1 MNDSKEKKVI
11 DNLRK
16 IVKDYD
22 IKVLLSKTNQE
33 SSSILGSSLNI
44 SSHFRT
50 NADNV
55 ISVSRVQSSHLSM
68 NIQVQKVR
76 NPCPIMELLKSKD
89 YEGLEKYMSY
99 IDKEILSVVDVSK
112 YSYNLSQSCIYILKN
127 NMLEFLPVIEKSAL
141 FDKAI
146 KEKEKF
152 WIKTIFSADN
162 YNILVEKRLI
172 NDLFNRSDCIELLI
186 NQSPI
191 KIVNELLKKENFR
204 EKLEKEFNFI
214 SYIPIMMES
223 KKIKMLENILEVI
236 SIKNLKINWD
246 ETFQLFDKSNSM
258 DNEKNNRY
266 YFNEAL
272 KVLIINSD
280 YNFEK
285 KDLLEK
291 KIDKENKNIIRKK
304 ILNQHLN
311 DSLEPKID
319 KAHVKKIK
327 I

>member
-1 MNDSKEKKVI
+1 MTDSKEKKVI
-11 DNLRK
+11 DSLRK

-33 SSSILGSSLNI
+33 STSILGPSLNI

-55 ISVSRVQSSHLSM
+55 ISVSRVQSSHASM

-112 YSYNLSQSCIYILKN
+112 YSYNLLQSCIYILKN

-162 YNILVEKRLI
+162 YNTLVKKNLI
-172 NDLFNRSDCIELLI
+172 NDLLNRSDCVELLI
-186 NQSPI
+186 NQSPV
-191 KIVNELLKKENFR
+191 KIIHELLKKENFR

-223 KKIKMLENILEVI
+223 KKLKMLESVLEVI
-236 SIKNLKINWD
+236 SIKNVKINWD
-246 ETFQLFDKSNSM
+246 ETFELFDKSNSM
-258 DNEKNNRY
+258 DNEKNNRH

-280 YNFEK
+280 YKFEK
-285 KDLLEK
+285 RDLLEK

-311 DSLEPKID
+311 DSLEPK
-319 KAHVKKIK
+319 ANVKKLK